1 MANPD
6 EITAHNDWNLYSGHY
21 KTPTVLKYDDKLNL
35 LSWGS
40 PALAERPNRKKN
52 KSVGTNPAEKFKL
65 HLGKMENKPPLPRGL
80 NYKTAISHYLKEMG
94 NLIRVTLRTRWPD
107 LDFFQQV

>member
-1 MANPD
+1 M
-6 EITAHNDWNLYSGHY
+6 
-21 KTPTVLKYDDKLNL
+21 
-35 LSWGS
+35 
-40 PALAERPNRKKN
+40 AERPNRKKN

-94 NLIRVTLRTRWPD
+94 NLIKVTLRTHWPD
-107 LDFFQQV
+107 LVFFQQVLIIMTVNLSIESLSFYINKKFL